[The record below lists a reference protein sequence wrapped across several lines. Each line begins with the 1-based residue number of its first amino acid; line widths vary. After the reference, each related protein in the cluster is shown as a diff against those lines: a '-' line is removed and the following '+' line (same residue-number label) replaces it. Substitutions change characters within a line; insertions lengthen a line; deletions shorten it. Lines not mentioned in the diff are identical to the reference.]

1 LNTYKK
7 WMSALIIEF
16 YSRDTTIFTINLMQ
30 MFIFDEIINLIS

>member
-1 LNTYKK
+1 MNLNK

>member
-1 LNTYKK
+1 MNFNK